1 MEGSGEGRNW
11 YSVSF
16 WGDGDGDGDGNVLQL
31 DSGNSFAT

>member
-16 WGDGDGDGDGNVLQL
+16 WGDGDGDGNVLQL

>member
-11 YSVSF
+11 HSVSF
-16 WGDGDGDGDGNVLQL
+16 WGDGDGNVLQL